1 MHRIS
6 PNGGRDDAAL
16 VLAAQAGDQA
26 AMDEL
31 VARYLP
37 LLYNIVGRALDGDHE
52 VDDVV
57 QETLFRVVDRLRDLR
72 DPSAFRSWM
81 VAIAVRQVRDRWSA
95 RRARPGGF
103 DQDGA
108 FPAESADPGA
118 DFVDLTILRLELAD
132 QRRETALATRWLDEE
147 DRELLALWWLEAAG
161 ELSRAELVEALG
173 LTSGHASVRVQRM
186 KARLDASRSV
196 VRAIEAVP
204 RCAQFDAVARRW
216 DGRPTSA
223 WRKQFVRHVRECVV
237 CARHSEGLVAAER
250 LLAGLALV
258 PVPALSVAHLTRETA
273 RFAASESAAETTRH
287 AAAVSRQSA
296 QSTHSVRSAASR
308 GRSAHAR
315 HGNFTRHLAVHAS
328 GKAVSAVA
336 AAVVAVGAG
345 AAYAVTHNPTHTT
358 IAASTTNPTST
369 SAATASS
376 TPSATPSASA
386 SPSPSP
392 SHSPSGTSLAAN
404 LSTTQL
410 DLGVATTYLQSGYN
424 ELPQWRR
431 IDTEAAPNGNVY
443 VAWQAS
449 GGIHVSPL
457 TSSGKPSGSDIVVS
471 GAQEISGLVALND
484 GFALLTRMSDTSTNM
499 WGETAAWLVRYRSD
513 GSRMW
518 ALKLTGAASNDTAP
532 VLDGA
537 LRWDGTRFG
546 AYFVIHGAGGFAS
559 GHYGDKLVY
568 VSSGGALLSGGW
580 SWGCSHNEGIDLW
593 PQSSGS
599 FASLCYDD
607 WRSGLFVSTG
617 IAAPDDAPVVQRA
630 QCWAGYC
637 GGIPGGLTRTS
648 SGRFATL
655 FSSTGMASQK
665 LNPADSSGRGWTV
678 TPQWHTHQVAVA
690 FLNGDATAAV
700 GNPVYLTTDSSV
712 DNVNPHIAPYG
723 ANGFLV
729 SWESVAKASCNA
741 GTCTGTFTGTHIR
754 VIDKNGRFLTADL
767 VVQAHIAG
775 DIAVLPSGGLVW
787 AAPAATPSYAAALYG
802 TGPTTRTLTIATL
815 NLS

>member
-1 MHRIS
+1 MHRIPPS
-6 PNGGRDDAAL
+6 GGRDDAAL
-16 VLAAQAGDQA
+16 VLAARAGDQA

-52 VDDVV
+52 VDDIV

-72 DPSAFRSWM
+72 DPAAFRSWM

-95 RRARPGGF
+95 RRARPGGL
-103 DQDGA
+103 DQAAG

-132 QRRETALATRWLDEE
+132 QRRETALATRWLDED

-173 LTSGHASVRVQRM
+173 LTPGHASVRVQRM
-186 KARLDASRSV
+186 KARLDASRAV
-196 VRAIEAVP
+196 VRAIESVP
-204 RCAQFDAVARRW
+204 RCAEFDALARRW
-216 DGRPTSA
+216 DGQPTSA
-223 WRKQFVRHVRECVV
+223 WRKLFARHVRECVL
-237 CARHSEGLVAAER
+237 CARHGEGLVAAER

-258 PVPALSVAHLTRETA
+258 PVPALLVARLTRETA
-273 RFAASESAAETTRH
+273 RFAVSGSAAEATRR
-287 AAAVSRQSA
+287 AANVS
-296 QSTHSVRSAASR
+296 
-308 GRSAHAR
+308 GRSAHSAQSARGTTNHGRTAPAR
-315 HGNFTRHLAVHAS
+315 HGHVTRHLAVHAS

-336 AAVVAVGAG
+336 AAVVAIGAG
-345 AAYAVTHNPTHTT
+345 AAYAVTHDSAHTTVAAATTSPTH
-358 IAASTTNPTST
+358 AASSVPF
-369 SAATASS
+369 
-376 TPSATPSASA
+376 ATPSASA
-386 SPSPSP
+386 SPSPSHTP
-392 SHSPSGTSLAAN
+392 SSTSLAAD

-410 DLGVATTYLQSGYN
+410 DLSASTTYLQSGYN

-431 IDTEAAPNGNVY
+431 IDSAAAPNGDMY

-457 TSSGKPSGSDIVVS
+457 TSAGKRSGSDFVVS
-471 GAQEISGLVALND
+471 GAQEVSGLVALND
-484 GFALLTRMSDTSTNM
+484 GFALLTRMADTSTNM
-499 WGETAAWLVRYRSD
+499 WGETAAWLVRYHSD

-518 ALKLTGAASNDTAP
+518 AVKLTAAASNDTAP

-568 VSSGGALLSGGW
+568 VSSGGAILSGGW

-593 PQSSGS
+593 PQSSGA

-617 IAAPDDAPVVQRA
+617 IAAPDDAPVIQRA

-665 LNPADSSGRGWTV
+665 LNAADSSGRGWSV
-678 TPQWHTHQVAVA
+678 TPQWHTHQVAIS
-690 FLNGDATAAV
+690 FLNGDATAAA

-729 SWESVAKASCNA
+729 SWESVARASCNA
-741 GTCTGTFTGTHIR
+741 GTCTGTFTGTHLR
-754 VIDKNGRFLTADL
+754 VVDKNGRFLTADL

-775 DIAVLPSGGLVW
+775 DIAVLPNGGLAW
-787 AAPAATPSYAAALYG
+787 AAPAATPSYATALYG

-815 NLS
+815 SLS

>member
-1 MHRIS
+1 MHRIPPS
-6 PNGGRDDAAL
+6 GGREDAAL
-16 VLAAQAGDQA
+16 VLAARAGDQA

-95 RRARPGGF
+95 RRARPGWL
-103 DQDGA
+103 DQAAA
-108 FPAESADPGA
+108 FPAQSADPGA

-132 QRRETALATRWLDEE
+132 QRRETALATRWLDED

-173 LTSGHASVRVQRM
+173 LTPGHASVRVQRM
-186 KARLDASRSV
+186 KARLDASRTV
-196 VRAIEAVP
+196 VRAIESVP
-204 RCAQFDAVARRW
+204 RCAQFDAIARPW

-223 WRKQFVRHVRECVV
+223 WRKLFARHVRECVV

-258 PVPALSVAHLTRETA
+258 PVPALLVAHLTRATA
-273 RFAASESAAETTRH
+273 GFAVSASAAEATRR
-287 AAAVSRQSA
+287 AADVSGRYVQSA
-296 QSTHSVRSAASR
+296 RKATSR

-315 HGNFTRHLAVHAS
+315 HGNVTRHLAVHAS

-345 AAYAVTHNPTHTT
+345 AAYAVAHNPTHT
-358 IAASTTNPTST
+358 AVA
-369 SAATASS
+369 AATTSPSPAVSAPAA
-376 TPSATPSASA
+376 TPSASASA
-386 SPSPSP
+386 SPSPS
-392 SHSPSGTSLAAN
+392 HTPSGTTLAAD

-410 DLGVATTYLQSGYN
+410 DLSASTTYLQSGYN
-424 ELPQWRR
+424 EVPQWRR
-431 IDTEAAPNGNVY
+431 IDAEAAPNGDVY

-457 TSSGKPSGSDIVVS
+457 TSSGKRSGSDIVVS
-471 GAQEISGLVALND
+471 GAQEVSGLVALND
-484 GFALLTRMSDTSTNM
+484 GFALLTRMADTSTNM

-518 ALKLTGAASNDTAP
+518 AVKLTGASSNDTAP

-593 PQSSGS
+593 PQASGS

-617 IAAPDDAPVVQRA
+617 IAAPDDAPVIQRA

-655 FSSTGMASQK
+655 FSSTGMALQK

-678 TPQWHTHQVAVA
+678 TPRWQTHQVAVS
-690 FLNGDATAAV
+690 FLNSGATAAV
-700 GNPVYLTTDSSV
+700 GNPVYLTGDPSV

-729 SWESVAKASCNA
+729 SWESVARASCNA

-754 VIDKNGRFLTADL
+754 VIDKNGRFLTPDL

-775 DIAVLPSGGLVW
+775 DIAVLPSGGLLW
-787 AAPAATPSYAAALYG
+787 AAPAANPSYAGALNG

-815 NLS
+815 SLS